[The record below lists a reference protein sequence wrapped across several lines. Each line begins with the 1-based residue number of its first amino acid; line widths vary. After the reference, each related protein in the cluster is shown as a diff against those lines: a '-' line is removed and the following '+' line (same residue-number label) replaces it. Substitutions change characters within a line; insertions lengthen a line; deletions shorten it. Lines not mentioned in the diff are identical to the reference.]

1 MVPNEAT
8 RSHRKLS
15 IRSQL
20 VQSLWAEEPERQR
33 AMLLLDVARQY
44 YEYGM
49 GQAEIA
55 QATGYSRPTVGRML
69 AEAREVGIVNIQI
82 MHPLERSVSL
92 EQTIRLRY
100 GIQHVRVAPRSAVSD
115 GIVEVGKSCASLLES
130 VLQPGMSLG
139 LSNGRIHNQMVSE
152 LHHMKGRGVTV
163 VQMVGGLSRS
173 TRLLDGDELCRRAA
187 EALGGTSHSLRA
199 PLLARDANAA
209 QALAASPDVA
219 RTLELAEGVDVAV
232 IGIGAGFRH
241 PASVFSGTLTGDTV
255 RTLHKHGAVGHIL
268 GRFVDSSGRPVATN
282 LDRRVIGTTL
292 ESLRNIPFVVA
303 VAAGTEK
310 APAIAAALRA
320 GLIDVL
326 LVDVTAAQE
335 LAHLPESPTRT
346 PQR

>member
-1 MVPNEAT
+1 
-8 RSHRKLS
+8 
-15 IRSQL
+15 
-20 VQSLWAEEPERQR
+20 
-33 AMLLLDVARQY
+33 MLLLDVARQY

-82 MHPLERSVSL
+82 THPLERSVSL
-92 EQTIRLRY
+92 EQTIQLRY
-100 GIQHVRVAPRSAVSD
+100 GIQHVRVAPRSPVSD
-115 GIVEVGKSCASLLES
+115 GIVEVGRSCATLLES

-139 LSNGRIHNQMVSE
+139 LSNGRIHNAMVAE
-152 LHHMKGRGVTV
+152 LHHVKSRGVTV
-163 VQMVGGLSRS
+163 VQMVGGLSRN

-187 EALGGTSHSLRA
+187 EALGGVSHSLPA

-209 QALAASPDVA
+209 KALAATPEVA
-219 RTLELAEGVDVAV
+219 QTLELAGGVDVAV

-268 GRFVDSSGRPVATN
+268 GRFVDSRGNPVAST
-282 LDRRVIGTTL
+282 LDDRVIGT
-292 ESLRNIPFVVA
+292 SLDALRDIPFVVA

-335 LAHLPESPTRT
+335 LAHLPESPT
-346 PQR
+346 